1 MFQETLIR
9 AESQYRMARA
19 QEAAGRTRRR
29 RFSGGRDATPTSGAP
44 AHTPNDISR
53 LVPPATAESVPSTI
67 DDATDVREREP
78 AAV

>member
-19 QEAAGRTRRR
+19 QEAGGTRRR
-29 RFSGGRDATPTSGAP
+29 SFGGSRAATSPKGDVT
-44 AHTPNDISR
+44 TPNDPSR
-53 LVPPATAESVPSTI
+53 LVPPAMAESVPSTI
-67 DDATDVREREP
+67 DDGIDVREREH